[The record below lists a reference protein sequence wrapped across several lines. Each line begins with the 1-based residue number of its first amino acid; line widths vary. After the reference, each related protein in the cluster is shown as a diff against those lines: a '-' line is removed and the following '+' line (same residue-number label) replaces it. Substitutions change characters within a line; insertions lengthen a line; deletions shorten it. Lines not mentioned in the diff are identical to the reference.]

1 MARTLEADILVPTL
15 KALAARGSM
24 NAAARLAHL
33 RTVVPLSP
41 EDGEVVEGGETRF
54 ARTVRDQVLR
64 RHEVGNIVAEGY
76 ATYHIGIGLCIT
88 DKGRK
93 LIAR

>member
-15 KALAARGSM
+15 KALARHGRM

-33 RTVVPLSP
+33 KTVMTLTP
-41 EDGEVVEGGETRF
+41 EDQETVEGGETRF
-54 ARTVRDQVLR
+54 ARTVRNQVLN

-76 ATYHIGIGLCIT
+76 ATYHIGVGLCISE
-88 DKGRK
+88 KGRK
-93 LIAR
+93 LISR

>member
-15 KALAARGSM
+15 KALSTRGSM
-24 NAAARLAHL
+24 NAAARLAYL
-33 RTVVPLSP
+33 RSVMVLSA
-41 EDGEVVEGGETRF
+41 EDNEVAEDGETRF

-76 ATYHIGIGLCIT
+76 ATYHIGIGLSIT
-88 DKGRK
+88 EKGRK

>member
-1 MARTLEADILVPTL
+1 MAQTLEADILVPTL
-15 KALAARGSM
+15 KALAKHGSM

-33 RTVVPLSP
+33 SAVMTLSA
-41 EDGEVVEGGETRF
+41 EDAERLPDGETRF
-54 ARTVRDQVLR
+54 TRVVRNQVLR

-76 ATYHIGIGLCIT
+76 ATYHIGVGLCIT

-93 LIAR
+93 LISA

>member
-1 MARTLEADILVPTL
+1 MPRTLEADILVPTL
-15 KALAARGSM
+15 KALARHGRM

-33 RTVVPLSP
+33 RAVMALTP
-41 EDGEVVEGGETRF
+41 EDEEMGEGGETRF
-54 ARTVRDQVLR
+54 ARTVRNQVLN

-76 ATYHIGIGLCIT
+76 ATYHIGVGLCIT

-93 LIAR
+93 LISR